1 MANLSRLFSVKIGRQ
16 TTAAQYGVFGVGL
29 ILAPGAAF
37 FGKIS
42 DYESVADF
50 ADLYRVYTSA
60 DDAISDGVSGD
71 NLLAVQAYFSQ
82 SPSPDTLV
90 VGDFS
95 AAYSKTMIALT
106 GFRFPAHRQPQSHH
120 RLCERY
126 GISLRQL

>member
-37 FGKIS
+37 FGKKFT
-42 DYESVADF
+42 DYESAVVADF

-90 VGDFS
+90 VGDRKS
-95 AAYSKTMIALT
+95 VV
-106 GFRFPAHRQPQSHH
+106 
-120 RLCERY
+120 
-126 GISLRQL
+126 